1 MLFVLFILTIA
12 FSFYESKYLLPT
24 SEKIEE
30 GKPNPDSDMSITE
43 LLLLLI
49 IFAALVLVIWMFA
62 VDGSAKKLTYYEK
75 QNVELERKIDV
86 SVKNYLN
93 TDSEVYKNFKRGDGM
108 ALIANYPKLSK
119 SGLIRDQIDM
129 YKDNAREIK
138 KLKGRA
144 IRYNTIK
151 WWLYFGGK

>member
-1 MLFVLFILTIA
+1 MLLALFILTIA
-12 FSFYESKYLLPT
+12 FSFYEYKTLQVARDQLKENTYSSEPDMWVTEFLLC
-24 SEKIEE
+24 
-30 GKPNPDSDMSITE
+30 
-43 LLLLLI
+43 LI
-49 IFAALVLVIWMFA
+49 IVATLVLMIWMFA
-62 VDGSAKKLTYYEK
+62 VDGSDKKLTYYEK

-93 TDSEVYKNFKRGDGM
+93 TDSEVYKNFKKGDGM

-129 YKDNAREIK
+129 YKDNAKEIK
-138 KLKGRA
+138 KLKGRS

-151 WWLYFGGK
+151 WWIYFGGK